1 MPRPSALTGDPG
13 EGEAQVA
20 PPGSLMHREPCA
32 LQTPGAGLP
41 GEDDPPV
48 VRGGGGTLEVLG
60 AGQAAEGQAGGR
72 PVAPAGGGD
81 GPPRE
86 ADPDPEGLNPPRGPG
101 SLTLKNVFCSH
112 RESPFLSRS
121 GSVLASPRECS
132 PPLQLCG
139 LQDGGRAC
147 LLIVS
152 CVCGHHLPGF
162 PLITLKKL
170 TSRFQ
175 SEWCL
180 DHWTGFP
187 GHLPRAVT
195 AGSAAGT
202 ETGVC
207 SFQPQG
213 VGQRRLHPLTSV
225 PLVTGLFSSD
235 VSSWVCLGR
244 LLQGI
249 WTWPVFK
256 TPNRAFY

>member
-162 PLITLKKL
+162 PLITLKKDL
-170 TSRFQ
+170 QDRNNKLQASVREQPSSHTPSLPSVSGTSCGQ
-175 SEWCL
+175 AQEPS
-180 DHWTGFP
+180 
-187 GHLPRAVT
+187 AVL
-195 AGSAAGT
+195 
-202 ETGVC
+202 V
-207 SFQPQG
+207 
-213 VGQRRLHPLTSV
+213 LHPGPRPGGLCWSSLLLLTHGTPWLVGPTANVSV
-225 PLVTGLFSSD
+225 PV
-235 VSSWVCLGR
+235 
-244 LLQGI
+244 
-249 WTWPVFK
+249 
-256 TPNRAFY
+256 